1 MHMYAVIDLHCDTIP
16 NMYSEEKEGK
26 EISLLSHSGMIN
38 LEKMKAGGY
47 WCQCFSLF
55 TNLGT
60 LKEKGE
66 QPFDHVNHLSDFWM
80 QEIGKYPNLIRQVT
94 NAGEIEEN
102 ARDGILSA
110 MMTVE
115 EGAVYE
121 GKLENLYALYEKGVR
136 MSTLTWNYP
145 NELGYPNPEFA
156 PGVRPIP
163 DTEHGLTD
171 TGRSFVE
178 EMERLGVIIDLSH
191 LNDAGIRDVLDMT
204 KGPVIASHSNARAL
218 CPHLRNLTDANLR
231 SIGEKGGIIGVN
243 YLVDFLEEG
252 ATIARVDRMTEHMAY
267 IRNLAGIEA
276 VALGSDFDG
285 FEEPCEIDSADKL
298 PLLAQAMERRGFKP
312 WEIEKVFSGNA
323 LRVFRDVLG

>member
-1 MHMYAVIDLHCDTIP
+1 MYPVIDLHCDTIP
-16 NMYSEEKEGK
+16 NMYAEKEEGK
-26 EISLLSHSGMIN
+26 EISLLSHSGMID
-38 LEKMKAGGY
+38 LEKMRAGGY

-66 QPFDHVNHLSDFWM
+66 EPFDHVDCLSDFWIR
-80 QEIGKYPNLIRQVT
+80 EVEAYPEQIRQVT
-94 NAGEIEEN
+94 GAHEIEEN
-102 ARDGILSA
+102 TKAGRLSA

-121 GKLENLYALYEKGVR
+121 GKLENLYTLYEKGVR
-136 MSTLTWNYP
+136 MSTLTWNFP

-163 DTEHGLTD
+163 DTVHGLTD
-171 TGRSFVE
+171 TGRCFVE

-218 CPHLRNLTDANLR
+218 CPHLRNLPDEAIR
-231 SIGEKGGIIGVN
+231 RIGEKGGIIGIN

-252 ATIARVDRMTEHMAY
+252 ATIARVDRMAQHMDY

-276 VALGSDFDG
+276 IALGSDFDG
-285 FEEPCEIDSADKL
+285 FEEPCELDSADKL
-298 PLLAQAMERRGFKP
+298 PLLAQAMERRGFKAS
-312 WEIEKVFSGNA
+312 EIEKVFAGNA
-323 LRVFRDVLG
+323 LRLFGDILD

>member
-1 MHMYAVIDLHCDTIP
+1 MYAVIDLHCDTIP
-16 NMYSEEKEGK
+16 NMYAEKEEGK
-26 EISLLSHSGMIN
+26 EISLLSRSGMID

-60 LKEKGE
+60 LREHGE
-66 QPFDHVNHLSDFWM
+66 EPFDHVDRLSDYWRE
-80 QEIGKYPNLIRQVT
+80 EIGRYPAQIRQVT
-94 NAGEIEEN
+94 SAREIEEN
-102 ARDGILSA
+102 AKAGILSA

-136 MSTLTWNYP
+136 MSTLTWNFP

-163 DTEHGLTD
+163 DTVHGLTD
-171 TGRSFVE
+171 KGRCFAE

-218 CPHLRNLTDANLR
+218 CPHLRNLTDENLR
-231 SIGEKGGIIGVN
+231 RIGEKGGVIGIN

-252 ATIARVDRMTEHMAY
+252 ATIARVDRMAEHMAY

-285 FEEPCEIDSADKL
+285 FEEPCELTGADRL
-298 PLLAQAMERRGFKP
+298 PLLAGAMERRGFKAG
-312 WEIEKVFSGNA
+312 EIEKIFSGNA

>member
-1 MHMYAVIDLHCDTIP
+1 MYAVIDLHCDTIP
-16 NMYSEEKEGK
+16 NMYAEKKEGK
-26 EISLLSHSGMIN
+26 EISLLSRSGMID

-60 LKEKGE
+60 LREHGE
-66 QPFDHVNHLSDFWM
+66 EPFDHVDRLSDFWR
-80 QEIGKYPNLIRQVT
+80 QEIGRYPAQIRQVT
-94 NAGEIEEN
+94 SAREIEEN
-102 ARDGILSA
+102 AKAGILSA

-121 GKLENLYALYEKGVR
+121 GKIENLYALYEKGVR
-136 MSTLTWNYP
+136 MSTLTWNFP

-163 DTEHGLTD
+163 DTVHGLTD
-171 TGRSFVE
+171 MGRCFVE

-218 CPHLRNLTDANLR
+218 CPHLRNLTDENLR
-231 SIGEKGGIIGVN
+231 RIGEKGGVIGIN

-252 ATIARVDRMTEHMAY
+252 VTIARVDRMAEHMVY

-285 FEEPCEIDSADKL
+285 FEEPCELTGADRL
-298 PLLAQAMERRGFKP
+298 PLLAQAMERRGFKAG
-312 WEIEKVFSGNA
+312 EIEKVFSGNA
-323 LRVFRDVLG
+323 LRVFRDVLK

>member
-1 MHMYAVIDLHCDTIP
+1 MYAVIDLHCDTIP
-16 NMYSEEKEGK
+16 NMYAEKEEGK
-26 EISLLSHSGMIN
+26 EISLLSRSGMID

-60 LKEKGE
+60 LREHGE
-66 QPFDHVNHLSDFWM
+66 EPFDHVDRLSDFWR
-80 QEIGKYPNLIRQVT
+80 QEIGKYPAQIRKVT
-94 NAGEIEEN
+94 SAREIEEN
-102 ARDGILSA
+102 AKAGILSA

-121 GKLENLYALYEKGVR
+121 GKMENLYALYEKGVR
-136 MSTLTWNYP
+136 MSTLTWNFP

-156 PGVRPIP
+156 PGVRSIP
-163 DTEHGLTD
+163 DTVQGLTD
-171 TGRSFVE
+171 TGRCFVE

-204 KGPVIASHSNARAL
+204 KGPVIASHSNARTL
-218 CPHLRNLTDANLR
+218 CPHLRNLTDENLR
-231 SIGEKGGIIGVN
+231 RIGEKGGVIGIN

-252 ATIARVDRMTEHMAY
+252 ATIARVDRMAEHMAY

-285 FEEPCEIDSADKL
+285 FEEPCELTGADRL
-298 PLLAQAMERRGFKP
+298 PLLAQAMERRGFKAG
-312 WEIEKVFSGNA
+312 EIEKIFSGNA